1 MGERAEGRRGSAR
14 RLRGEGSCLPG
25 REGLVQVAALSEE
38 EQLPVPGLQPLLF
51 LLPGLEHLL
60 LFVPQD
66 LQPFLDLGMSMW
78 RACTRESR
86 MEKTEAGPKGSV

>member
-1 MGERAEGRRGSAR
+1 MH
-14 RLRGEGSCLPG
+14 
-25 REGLVQVAALSEE
+25 
-38 EQLPVPGLQPLLF
+38 GLQPLLF

-60 LFVPQD
+60 LLVLQD

-86 MEKTEAGPKGSV
+86 MDQMEAGPKGSL